1 MTLKSA
7 ARTVQSIVQPP
18 RQRHGPGLATTDLSE
33 AQLGPAMDPFIV
45 VSLYD
50 MAGPTFPPHPH
61 AGFSVATYIL
71 PESAIGFIN
80 HDTLGNRNR
89 IAPGAL
95 HVTVAGSGVQHE
107 EQPERTGSLARGF
120 QIWID
125 HADTARE
132 IAPYA
137 LHLRATE
144 VPIVRSDGAAIR
156 VVMGASNGMT
166 SPISPPT
173 PVRVIDVALESGAY
187 FHQELAEGENAFLLV
202 HAGVAEI
209 AGARVQ
215 AGAVAVLSS
224 EGERL
229 SVSAPEENARFT
241 LFAGSPL
248 RQHRVQ
254 RGPFVAKDAD
264 QLQRFVNNFQRS
276 GFGVL
281 TPFAAQPDWKPN
293 DGQEL
298 PP

>member
-1 MTLKSA
+1 M
-7 ARTVQSIVQPP
+7 QSIAQPP

-33 AQLGPAMDPFIV
+33 TALGPAMDPFIV

-125 HADTARE
+125 HANSARD
-132 IAPYA
+132 IAPFA
-137 LHLRATE
+137 LHLRAND
-144 VPIVRSDGAAIR
+144 VPMVSRDGATIR
-156 VVMGASNGMT
+156 VVLGTSNGLA
-166 SPISPPT
+166 SPITAPT
-173 PVRVIDVALESGAY
+173 RVRVVDVALEPGAR
-187 FHQELAEGENAFLLV
+187 FHQQLANGENAFLLI
-202 HAGVAEI
+202 HAGIAEI
-209 AGARVQ
+209 AGARVE
-215 AGAVAVLSS
+215 AGAVAVLSNDS
-224 EGERL
+224 EDL
-229 SVSAPEENARFT
+229 SVSAPSDAARFT
-241 LFAGSPL
+241 LFAGIPL
-248 RQHRVQ
+248 RQRRVQ
-254 RGPFVAKDAD
+254 RGPFVAKDAE
-264 QLQRFVNNFQRS
+264 QLQRFMTNFQNS
-276 GFGVL
+276 GFGML

-298 PP
+298 MP